1 MSDASIPFSARVS
14 AAIQGKANAS
24 FAQIAGVLREKQRF
38 VVVSH
43 VRPDGDALG
52 CTLAMGLSLRALGKD
67 VTLWNEDG
75 MLDKLRFLP
84 GSELVSPPTA
94 HAQTFDVLVALD
106 TATHPR
112 LGTPLRSIDDVAVT
126 INIDHHISNPRYGD
140 LTHID
145 ANSPAT
151 GQILY
156 ELLSS
161 ENLPLD
167 RDIATNLFAAIS
179 TDTGSFQ
186 YPQTSGRTY
195 EIAGALIH
203 LGVNVGEISRLLYES
218 YPLRR
223 LELLRELLNT
233 LKLTAE
239 RRAAS
244 FALSQHTAT
253 QLGVLPEDNEGLID
267 HLRAID
273 TVLVAT
279 FFEELPDGLVRV
291 SMRSK
296 DPALDVSAIC
306 GRYGG
311 GGHKLAAGARIRG
324 ELHEVETRVL
334 AHIHEEI
341 ATHRFPITT
350 KPAEAT
356 KQPL

>member
-1 MSDASIPFSARVS
+1 MSDSSVAFPAPPG
-14 AAIQGKANAS
+14 AAPGKANAS
-24 FAQIAGVLREKQRF
+24 FAEIAAVLRERQRF

-84 GSELVSPPTA
+84 GSEFVSTPTA
-94 HAQTFDVLVALD
+94 HAQDFDVLVALD

-112 LGTPLRSIDDVAVT
+112 LGSPLMSIRKVDVT

-156 ELLSS
+156 ELLAG
-161 ENLPLD
+161 EGLPLD

-186 YPQTSGRTY
+186 YPSTSARTY
-195 EIAGALIH
+195 EIAGELIH
-203 LGVNVGEISRLLYES
+203 AGVNVGEISRLLYES

-223 LELLRELLNT
+223 LELLRALLNT

-244 FALSQHTAT
+244 FALSMHTAR
-253 QLGVLPEDNEGLID
+253 QLGVSPEDNEGLID

-296 DPALDVSAIC
+296 SPALDVSAIC

-324 ELHEVETRVL
+324 ELGEVEARVL

-341 ATHRFPITT
+341 ATQNFPVVTH
-350 KPAEAT
+350 PEEVT
-356 KQPL
+356 KQVL